1 MSRETFSVS
10 SQVNCGVNEVN
21 LTDKK
26 DFFKKSLFLSIILF
40 ILSATGTS
48 LAAQSYSID
57 YYGIVATEIDAN
69 MSKMTSD
76 LYYTQLSEINNFSV
90 TDKRSSPSL
99 SERPDSSSFSENRLS
114 FFTVIQKD
122 AKSDKWI
129 TTYYVVD
136 KARNEEHSKKKI
148 YDSFY
153 KVLMEPKDV
162 LKDTI
167 KQLIENDSGTTK
179 LASAQDSA
187 SSGAGA
193 GGAAGGASIASTE
206 ELSGTWGG
214 EDNINKIVI
223 MRGGRGFVI
232 FNNGASMNIT
242 VELSGASAAKKVI
255 ITQKGN
261 SNASFYPEL
270 KRTAALSAA
279 VSAKPIKWTL
289 TLTDN
294 NTLKGTKDTL
304 LPDGDNYKEGSV
316 QVTWTRLN

>member
-1 MSRETFSVS
+1 
-10 SQVNCGVNEVN
+10 
-21 LTDKK
+21 
-26 DFFKKSLFLSIILF
+26 
-40 ILSATGTS
+40 
-48 LAAQSYSID
+48 
-57 YYGIVATEIDAN
+57 

-90 TDKRSSPSL
+90 SDKRSSPSL
-99 SERPDSSSFSENRLS
+99 TERPDSASFQDGRLS
-114 FFTVIQKD
+114 FFTFITRD
-122 AKSDKWI
+122 ANSDKWI

-136 KARNEEHSKKKI
+136 KSRNEEHSKKKT

-153 KVLMEPKDV
+153 KILMEPKDV

-167 KQLIENDSGTTK
+167 KQLIENDNSATTIT
-179 LASAQDSA
+179 ASVQSP
-187 SSGAGA
+187 
-193 GGAAGGASIASTE
+193 AAKGSSIASTE

-214 EDNINKIVI
+214 EEYINKIVI

-242 VELSGASAAKKVI
+242 VELSDKNGNKMVV
-255 ITQKGN
+255 ITQKAN

-270 KRTAALSAA
+270 NRTAALTAA

-289 TLTDN
+289 ALTDN

-304 LPDGDNYKEGSV
+304 LPDGDGYKEGSV
-316 QVTWTRLN
+316 NVTWTRLN

>member
-1 MSRETFSVS
+1 M
-10 SQVNCGVNEVN
+10 
-21 LTDKK
+21 TDKK
-26 DFFKKSLFLSIILF
+26 DFFKKSVIISIILF
-40 ILSATGTS
+40 ITTALN
-48 LAAQSYSID
+48 AQSYNID
-57 YYGIVATEIDAN
+57 YYGIVSTEIDAN

-90 TDKRSSPSL
+90 SDRRSSPSL
-99 SERPDSSSFSENRLS
+99 SERPDAANFSDGKLS
-114 FFTVIQKD
+114 FFTLITKD
-122 AKSDKWI
+122 SKSDKWI

-136 KARNEEHSKKKI
+136 KTKNEEHSKKKT

-153 KVLMEPKDV
+153 KILMEPKDV

-167 KQLIENDSGTTK
+167 KQLIENDSSTTAITASINDAGSIKGT
-179 LASAQDSA
+179 
-187 SSGAGA
+187 
-193 GGAAGGASIASTE
+193 SIASTE

-242 VELSGASAAKKVI
+242 VELSGSAENKKVV

-261 SNASFYPEL
+261 SNASFYPDL

-294 NTLKGTKDTL
+294 NTLKGLKDTL
-304 LPDGDNYKEGSV
+304 LPDGDSYKEGNISV
-316 QVTWTRLN
+316 IWTRLN

>member
-1 MSRETFSVS
+1 M
-10 SQVNCGVNEVN
+10 
-21 LTDKK
+21 
-26 DFFKKSLFLSIILF
+26 LSIIL
-40 ILSATGTS
+40 ILFSVK
-48 LAAQSYSID
+48 LLAQSYNID
-57 YYGIVATEIDAN
+57 YYGIVSTEIDAN

-90 TDKRSSPSL
+90 SDKRTSSSL
-99 SERPDSSSFSENRLS
+99 TARPDASSFSEDKLS
-114 FFTVIQKD
+114 FFTLISKD
-122 AKSDKWI
+122 EKSDKWI
-129 TTYYVVD
+129 TTYYVID
-136 KARNEEHSKKKI
+136 KAKNEEHSKKKT

-153 KVLMEPKDV
+153 KILMEPKDV
-162 LKDTI
+162 LKNTI
-167 KQLIENDSGTTK
+167 KQLIESDNPTS
-179 LASAQDSA
+179 SAI
-187 SSGAGA
+187 SSSQTEAVPVKTA
-193 GGAAGGASIASTE
+193 PIISTE

-242 VELSGASAAKKVI
+242 VELSGPEGSKKVL

-279 VSAKPIKWTL
+279 VSANPIKWTL
-289 TLTDN
+289 SLTDS
-294 NTLKGTKDTL
+294 NTLQGIKDTL

-316 QVTWTRLN
+316 SVTWTRLN

>member
-1 MSRETFSVS
+1 M
-10 SQVNCGVNEVN
+10 
-21 LTDKK
+21 TDKK
-26 DFFKKSLFLSIILF
+26 DFFKKSVIISIILF
-40 ILSATGTS
+40 ITTALN
-48 LAAQSYSID
+48 AQSYNID
-57 YYGIVATEIDAN
+57 YYGIVSTEIDAN

-90 TDKRSSPSL
+90 SDRRSSPSL
-99 SERPDSSSFSENRLS
+99 SERPDAANFSDGKLS
-114 FFTVIQKD
+114 FFTLITKD
-122 AKSDKWI
+122 SKSDKWI

-136 KARNEEHSKKKI
+136 KTKNEEHSKKKT

-153 KVLMEPKDV
+153 KILMEPKDV

-167 KQLIENDSGTTK
+167 KQLIENDSSTTAITASINDTGSIKGT
-179 LASAQDSA
+179 
-187 SSGAGA
+187 
-193 GGAAGGASIASTE
+193 SIASTE

-242 VELSGASAAKKVI
+242 VELSGSADNKKVV

-261 SNASFYPEL
+261 SNASFYPDL

-294 NTLKGTKDTL
+294 NTLKGLKDTL
-304 LPDGDNYKEGSV
+304 LPDGDSYKEGSISV
-316 QVTWTRLN
+316 IWTRLN

>member
-1 MSRETFSVS
+1 M
-10 SQVNCGVNEVN
+10 
-21 LTDKK
+21 TDKK
-26 DFFKKSLFLSIILF
+26 DFFKKSVIISIILF
-40 ILSATGTS
+40 ITTALN
-48 LAAQSYSID
+48 AQSYNID
-57 YYGIVATEIDAN
+57 YYGIVSTEIDAN

-90 TDKRSSPSL
+90 SDRRSSPSL
-99 SERPDSSSFSENRLS
+99 SERPDAANFSDGKLS
-114 FFTVIQKD
+114 FFTLITKD
-122 AKSDKWI
+122 SKSDKWI

-136 KARNEEHSKKKI
+136 KTKNEEHSKKKT

-153 KVLMEPKDV
+153 QILMEPKDV

-167 KQLIENDSGTTK
+167 KQLIENDSSTTAITASINDAGSIKGT
-179 LASAQDSA
+179 
-187 SSGAGA
+187 
-193 GGAAGGASIASTE
+193 SIASTE

-242 VELSGASAAKKVI
+242 VELSGSAENKKVV

-261 SNASFYPEL
+261 SNASFYPDL

-294 NTLKGTKDTL
+294 NTLKGLKDTL
-304 LPDGDNYKEGSV
+304 LPDGDSYKEGSISV
-316 QVTWTRLN
+316 IWTRLN

>member
-1 MSRETFSVS
+1 M
-10 SQVNCGVNEVN
+10 
-21 LTDKK
+21 TDKR
-26 DFFKKSLFLSIILF
+26 DFSKKSIILSIIL
-40 ILSATGTS
+40 ILFSVK
-48 LAAQSYSID
+48 LLAQSYNID
-57 YYGIVATEIDAN
+57 YYGIVSTEIDAN

-90 TDKRSSPSL
+90 SDKRTSSSL
-99 SERPDSSSFSENRLS
+99 TARPDASSFSEDKLS
-114 FFTVIQKD
+114 FFTLISKD
-122 AKSDKWI
+122 EKSDKWI
-129 TTYYVVD
+129 TTYYVID
-136 KARNEEHSKKKI
+136 KAKNEEHSKKKT

-153 KVLMEPKDV
+153 KILMEPKDV
-162 LKDTI
+162 LKNTI
-167 KQLIENDSGTTK
+167 KQLIESDNPTS
-179 LASAQDSA
+179 SAI
-187 SSGAGA
+187 SSSQTEAVPVKTA
-193 GGAAGGASIASTE
+193 PIISTE

-242 VELSGASAAKKVI
+242 VELSGPEGSKKVL

-279 VSAKPIKWTL
+279 VSANPIKWTL
-289 TLTDN
+289 SLTDS
-294 NTLKGTKDTL
+294 NTLQGIKDTL

-316 QVTWTRLN
+316 SVTWTRLN

>member
-1 MSRETFSVS
+1 MR
-10 SQVNCGVNEVN
+10 
-21 LTDKK
+21 DKK
-26 DFFKKSLFLSIILF
+26 IFLKKSVILSIIL
-40 ILSATGTS
+40 ILSAVS
-48 LAAQSYSID
+48 LTAQSYNID
-57 YYGIVATEIDAN
+57 YYGIVSTEIDAN

-90 TDKRSSPSL
+90 SDKRTSPSL
-99 SERPDSSSFSENRLS
+99 TERPDSSGFSEGKLS
-114 FFTVIQKD
+114 FFTLITKD
-122 AKSDKWI
+122 SKSDKWI
-129 TTYYVVD
+129 TTYYVID
-136 KARNEEHSKKKI
+136 KTRNEEHSRKKT

-153 KVLMEPKDV
+153 KILMEPKDV

-167 KQLIENDSGTTK
+167 KQLIENDNSTK
-179 LASAQDSA
+179 AISA
-187 SSGAGA
+187 SVQTSPAEKSSA
-193 GGAAGGASIASTE
+193 ITSTE

-214 EDNINKIVI
+214 EENINKIVI

-242 VELSGASAAKKVI
+242 VELSGKEGSKKVV

-294 NTLKGTKDTL
+294 NTLKGTKETL
-304 LPDGDNYKEGSV
+304 LPDGDSYKEGSLS
-316 QVTWTRLN
+316 VTWNRLN

>member
-1 MSRETFSVS
+1 M
-10 SQVNCGVNEVN
+10 
-21 LTDKK
+21 TDKK
-26 DFFKKSLFLSIILF
+26 DFVKKSVFLSIILF
-40 ILSATGTS
+40 LLSSAGNVLT
-48 LAAQSYSID
+48 AQSYSID
-57 YYGIVATEIDAN
+57 YYGIVSTEIDAN

-76 LYYTQLSEINNFSV
+76 LYYTQLSEINNFTV

-99 SERPDSSSFSENRLS
+99 SERPDASDFSEGRLS
-114 FFTVIQKD
+114 FFTLITKD
-122 AKSDKWI
+122 SKSDKWI

-136 KARNEEHSKKKI
+136 KSKNEEHSKKKI

-153 KVLMEPKDV
+153 KLLMEPKDV
-162 LKDTI
+162 LKNTI
-167 KQLIENDSGTTK
+167 KQLIENDSGATTIA
-179 LASAQDSA
+179 ASVQDSP
-187 SSGAGA
+187 ST
-193 GGAAGGASIASTE
+193 GGATIASTE

-214 EDNINKIVI
+214 EENINKIVI

-242 VELSGASAAKKVI
+242 VELSGPEGSRKVV

-289 TLTDN
+289 ALTDN

-304 LPDGDNYKEGSV
+304 LPDGDNYKEGSL